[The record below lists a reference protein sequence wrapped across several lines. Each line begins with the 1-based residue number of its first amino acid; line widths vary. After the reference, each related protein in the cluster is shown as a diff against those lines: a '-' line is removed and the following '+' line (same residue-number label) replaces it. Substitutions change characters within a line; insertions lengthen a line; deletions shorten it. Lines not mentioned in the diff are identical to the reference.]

1 MRAAL
6 ILLACAHA
14 LRPPTRLAP
23 LRTRSLLLRA
33 TPADADKSVDAAI
46 DQAAAKMA
54 SSKQIARAT
63 LPGNRRA
70 LALWRV
76 GWLSWW
82 CQIILTTIS
91 AVVLTFAKVSAPS
104 TATNPEA
111 ALASGF
117 LFASAGAVFSLM
129 SSFWTW
135 RLVRLARLESS
146 EASGVQKIVRRTQ
159 KALRFGAKLNLV
171 GMALTL
177 LAAEQVVG
185 TLIMKALVAPGSL
198 AGVWSGTAPQAMQ
211 VRRTA
216 SLVLRKLR
224 GAMDSVSDFESGGCG
239 FESRRSWM
247 CRHAQFPLAVGHRQ
261 GQGLL
266 AGVLSSLALSSA
278 LRRAYPACRR
288 APPSKLLF

>member
-1 MRAAL
+1 MHKTVLAA
-6 ILLACAHA
+6 LLACAHA
-14 LRPPTRLAP
+14 LRPPARLAP
-23 LRTRSLLLRA
+23 LRTRSAARASLLLRA

-54 SSKQIARAT
+54 SAKQIARAT

-82 CQIILTTIS
+82 CQVILTTIS
-91 AVVLTFAKVSAPS
+91 AVVLAFAKVSAPS
-104 TATNPEA
+104 TATQPEA

-117 LFASAGAVFSLM
+117 LFASAGAMFSLM

-198 AGVWSGTAPQAMQ
+198 AGVWSGTAPQALQ

-247 CRHAQFPLAVGHRQ
+247 CRHAQFPLA
-261 GQGLL
+261 GLQHD
-266 AGVLSSLALSSA
+266 
-278 LRRAYPACRR
+278 
-288 APPSKLLF
+288 

>member
-1 MRAAL
+1 MHKT
-6 ILLACAHA
+6 LLATLVIGASA
-14 LRPPTRLAP
+14 FRPPLRLAP
-23 LRTRSLLLRA
+23 LRTLSTLRA
-33 TPADADKSVDAAI
+33 APDADKSVDAAI

-239 FESRRSWM
+239 FESRRSCWM
-247 CRHAQFPLAVGHRQ
+247 
-261 GQGLL
+261 
-266 AGVLSSLALSSA
+266 SSS
-278 LRRAYPACRR
+278 RAIPPRSR
-288 APPSKLLF
+288 APARARAPRRSTEFARALVGSPPAPNRTPVSPGTTQ

>member
-1 MRAAL
+1 MRA
-6 ILLACAHA
+6 ILVLFACAEA
-14 LRPPTRLAP
+14 LRPPVRLAA
-23 LRTRSLLLRA
+23 LRTRQLRA
-33 TPADADKSVDAAI
+33 TPADADKAVDAAI
-46 DQAAAKMA
+46 DQKAAQMA

-82 CQIILTTIS
+82 CQVILTTIS

-211 VRRTA
+211 AFNTIDVFVIQATTNTLCA
-216 SLVLRKLR
+216 HFISLLSTL
-224 GAMDSVSDFESGGCG
+224 S
-239 FESRRSWM
+239 
-247 CRHAQFPLAVGHRQ
+247 
-261 GQGLL
+261 LL
-266 AGVLSSLALSSA
+266 ARSV
-278 LRRAYPACRR
+278 
-288 APPSKLLF
+288 KW

>member
-1 MRAAL
+1 MLQRT
-6 ILLACAHA
+6 LLATLVATSAA
-14 LRPPTRLAP
+14 LRPPLRLAP
-23 LRTRSLLLRA
+23 LRTLSTLRA
-33 TPADADKSVDAAI
+33 TPDADKSVDAAI

-54 SSKQIARAT
+54 SAKQIARAT

-247 CRHAQFPLAVGHRQ
+247 CRHAQFPLTQAFNTIDVFVIQATTNTLCAHFISLLSTLS
-261 GQGLL
+261 LL
-266 AGVLSSLALSSA
+266 ARSV
-278 LRRAYPACRR
+278 
-288 APPSKLLF
+288 KW

>member
-1 MRAAL
+1 MHKTVLAA
-6 ILLACAHA
+6 LLACAHA
-14 LRPPTRLAP
+14 LRPPVRLAP
-23 LRTRSLLLRA
+23 LRTRSAARASLLLRA

-82 CQIILTTIS
+82 CQVILTTIS
-91 AVVLTFAKVSAPS
+91 AVVLAFAKVSAPS
-104 TATNPEA
+104 TATQPEA

-117 LFASAGAVFSLM
+117 LFASAGAMFSLM

-198 AGVWSGTAPQAMQ
+198 AGVWSGTAPSGLTAFNTIDVFVIQA
-211 VRRTA
+211 TTNTLCA
-216 SLVLRKLR
+216 HFISLLSTL
-224 GAMDSVSDFESGGCG
+224 S
-239 FESRRSWM
+239 
-247 CRHAQFPLAVGHRQ
+247 
-261 GQGLL
+261 LL
-266 AGVLSSLALSSA
+266 ARSV
-278 LRRAYPACRR
+278 
-288 APPSKLLF
+288 KW

>member
-1 MRAAL
+1 M
-6 ILLACAHA
+6 
-14 LRPPTRLAP
+14 RLAP
-23 LRTRSLLLRA
+23 LRTLRRSRLAALRA
-33 TPADADKSVDAAI
+33 TPADDKSVDAAI

-82 CQIILTTIS
+82 CQVILTTIS

-104 TATNPEA
+104 TATQPEA

-117 LFASAGAVFSLM
+117 LFASAGAMFSLM

-198 AGVWSGTAPQAMQ
+198 AGVWSGTAPAGL
-211 VRRTA
+211 TA
-216 SLVLRKLR
+216 QFNTI
-224 GAMDSVSDFESGGCG
+224 DFESGGCG
-239 FESRRSWM
+239 FESRRSWIQSSTNTLRDSSHDVRT
-247 CRHAQFPLAVGHRQ
+247 CAHFISLLSTLS
-261 GQGLL
+261 LL
-266 AGVLSSLALSSA
+266 ARSV
-278 LRRAYPACRR
+278 
-288 APPSKLLF
+288 KW

>member
-1 MRAAL
+1 ML
-6 ILLACAHA
+6 HKTLLATLLIAA
-14 LRPPTRLAP
+14 SAFRPPLRLAP
-23 LRTRSLLLRA
+23 LRTLSQLRA
-33 TPADADKSVDAAI
+33 APDADKSVDAAI

-82 CQIILTTIS
+82 CQVILTTIS

-104 TATNPEA
+104 TATQPEA

-117 LFASAGAVFSLM
+117 LFASAGAMFSLM

-198 AGVWSGTAPQAMQ
+198 AGVWSGTAPQALQ

-247 CRHAQFPLAVGHRQ
+247 CRHAQFPLA
-261 GQGLL
+261 GLQHD
-266 AGVLSSLALSSA
+266 
-278 LRRAYPACRR
+278 
-288 APPSKLLF
+288 

>member
-1 MRAAL
+1 MHKT
-6 ILLACAHA
+6 LLATLLIAA
-14 LRPPTRLAP
+14 SAFRPPLRLAP
-23 LRTRSLLLRA
+23 LRTLSTLRA
-33 TPADADKSVDAAI
+33 TPDADKSVDAAI

-247 CRHAQFPLAVGHRQ
+247 
-261 GQGLL
+261 
-266 AGVLSSLALSSA
+266 SSS
-278 LRRAYPACRR
+278 RAISPRSR
-288 APPSKLLF
+288 APARARAPRRSTEFAPALVGSPPSLPRVSPGTTQ

>member
-1 MRAAL
+1 MHKTLLAT
-6 ILLACAHA
+6 LLACAHA
-14 LRPPTRLAP
+14 LRPPLRLAP
-23 LRTRSLLLRA
+23 LRTLSTLRA

-198 AGVWSGTAPQAMQ
+198 AGVWSGTAPSGLTAFNTIDVFVIQA
-211 VRRTA
+211 TTNTLCA
-216 SLVLRKLR
+216 HFISLLSTL
-224 GAMDSVSDFESGGCG
+224 S
-239 FESRRSWM
+239 
-247 CRHAQFPLAVGHRQ
+247 
-261 GQGLL
+261 LL
-266 AGVLSSLALSSA
+266 ARSV
-278 LRRAYPACRR
+278 
-288 APPSKLLF
+288 KW